1 MTESFKIEIISP
13 DKLFY
18 NSENVNEVVVPAVEG
33 DMGILKNHISII
45 SFMKPGIIKVLTDN
59 SEDEFYV
66 EDGILEFKDNTL
78 SILTSSIFNLKDKN
92 KDFISKNLE
101 EAEKQLQNND
111 LDDQMK
117 FLLSQKIDILKL
129 IN

>member
-66 EDGILEFKDNTL
+66 EDGILEFIDNTL